1 MPIKVLMPALSPT
14 MTEGNLARWL
24 KKEGDNVK
32 SGDVLAEIETDKAT
46 MEVEAVDEG
55 KLGKILVKDGAQ
67 GVKVNDPIAVILE
80 EGEDPKSI
88 DQFLKSD
95 AGKPAA
101 APAPAEAP
109 KAEAAKREAPTAE
122 AKPAAAPA
130 PAPAPAPRPAAP
142 QPTPAAPSG
151 GRVFASPLAKR
162 VAKDSGIDLSRVTGS
177 GPHGRVVLA
186 DVEKA
191 KASGGARAGA
201 VGGVGGLMAG
211 ANANYG
217 HAGSRMQPH
226 TTMRKVIAQRLTQSK
241 QTVPH
246 FYATVDC
253 EIDRLLDLRAE
264 LNALDETMKL
274 SVNDFVIK
282 ATALALMEIPDANA
296 SWSDQGVVLYDS
308 ADVSVAVAIPG
319 GLITP
324 IITSAEKKG
333 LAVISKEMKDLAQR
347 AKENKLK
354 PEEFQGGTFSIS
366 NMGMFG
372 VKDFSAIINPPQG
385 AILAIAAG
393 EKRPVVK
400 DGKLDIAT
408 VMSVTISC
416 DHRVIDGAL
425 GAQWLQAFKKLI
437 EHPIKL
443 VL

>member
-1 MPIKVLMPALSPT
+1 
-14 MTEGNLARWL
+14 
-24 KKEGDNVK
+24 
-32 SGDVLAEIETDKAT
+32 
-46 MEVEAVDEG
+46 
-55 KLGKILVKDGAQ
+55 
-67 GVKVNDPIAVILE
+67 
-80 EGEDPKSI
+80 
-88 DQFLKSD
+88 
-95 AGKPAA
+95 
-101 APAPAEAP
+101 
-109 KAEAAKREAPTAE
+109 
-122 AKPAAAPA
+122 
-130 PAPAPAPRPAAP
+130 
-142 QPTPAAPSG
+142 
-151 GRVFASPLAKR
+151 
-162 VAKDSGIDLSRVTGS
+162 
-177 GPHGRVVLA
+177 
-186 DVEKA
+186 
-191 KASGGARAGA
+191 
-201 VGGVGGLMAG
+201 MAG
-211 ANANYG
+211 ANVNFG
-217 HAGSRMQPH
+217 HTGSRVQPH
-226 TTMRKVIAQRLTQSK
+226 TTVRKVIAQRLTQSK

-264 LNALDETMKL
+264 LNAIDETMKL

-308 ADVSVAVAIPG
+308 ADISVAVAIPG

-324 IITSAEKKG
+324 IIKSAEKKG

-385 AILAIAAG
+385 AILAVAAG

>member
-55 KLGKILVKDGAQ
+55 KLGKILVQGGAQ
-67 GVKVNDPIAVILE
+67 GVKVNDTIAVLLE

-101 APAPAEAP
+101 APAGAP
-109 KAEAAKREAPTAE
+109 KAETPKAE

-130 PAPAPAPRPAAP
+130 PAAPASRPAAP
-142 QPTPAAPSG
+142 QPAPVASSG

-201 VGGVGGLMAG
+201 AGGVGGLMAG
-211 ANANYG
+211 ANVNYG
-217 HAGSRMQPH
+217 HAGSRVQPH
-226 TTMRKVIAQRLTQSK
+226 STMRKVIAQRLTQSK

-296 SWSDQGVVLYDS
+296 SWTDQGVVLYDS
-308 ADVSVAVAIPG
+308 ADISVAVAIPG

-324 IITSAEKKG
+324 IIKSAEKKG